1 MKKTIY
7 KGIFGVFIFVFALLT
22 VSTLTMKNVYAVY
35 DAKKCKAAQK
45 ELKQTGVL
53 LDRYGI
59 TIDYNDNTDTYVVTM
74 KGNPKDKNGKEKFK
88 LTKIRF
94 YDPEYN
100 VTQETASSALGE
112 NDYGIVESVDDNGK
126 IKTSSSVKMVF
137 GGREYNEG
145 AVESLHE
152 RGIIS
157 STFDIVDQDF
167 NHAGVGVN
175 SVILSKGVKDHNIT
189 IKRKALYNDA
199 GDTRMG
205 IALTF
210 TPIDIKVP
218 ELEPCGDNTT
228 FQMTIGVGVE
238 IYDDIDPTVYDS
250 GIDTTN
256 IKFSGIDCN
265 NYASKFKEDSF
276 EYKFCNDLDNAT
288 KAGVVNTKGTTK
300 TVNGKKLSY
309 TDKYNPT
316 KAFQCKE
323 EDIVGPTDV
332 STMKDYYVNKK
343 YLYGESSET
352 IDVGKYVYHIDGTDK
367 NKQEEKITCKKTC
380 REVVTVEYGP
390 PVAQTAGFCFEYKV
404 KVTSRV
410 DCSGE
415 LSTKEPKKYAVCTPT
430 PECDHGSRHIIT
442 NQGGPNEQFDSC
454 VKSCDGGKYT
464 DKCVNKCYK
473 QVYGKSAKKT
483 SGTDTIYASQL
494 NNTSTAMLEQVGSK
508 TSDTYLKD
516 LKEQINQLKNNGSD
530 ASKKELK
537 KLDQLYTYTCANKN
551 CTKWNINWNVQS
563 YSRYTYNNGH
573 KEPYNQSNF
582 SSPYTVDRGA
592 NKTEGTDAYWYQV
605 NNWGLTTSA
614 YNGYYSVSGGQ
625 GIPVIKNC
633 NLNWCVWKPNTKGI
647 CASDDYAHY
656 INDPNVYDSS
666 VRQYLG
672 LSGSDAANSITK
684 DRDANIKAYNKAK
697 EACQAVASCST
708 SSAEFAISVKYKDS
722 KGKDVYEYFPFTPTN
737 SKDTK
742 ATIKPG
748 DYPNIACSQQKKN
761 PNSKECSKGERSS
774 IILDYAGCYNCAGST
789 TKKMYMTEWSFPGY
803 YEDRK
808 YGDRYYDGS
817 YSCDTKY
824 KYVAN
829 KWCIPGKDKMQDAN
843 QYWYNYYQDAA
854 HKGDDSYS
862 FNNTKYTNSIKDC
875 KTSSTTYSKEVD
887 WNIFANTKNFGY
899 LDWEI
904 SMKCFYASNRNY
916 KSSTTNKV
924 CKDENCK
931 GDKCDKNGY
940 VTRSTDLS
948 NMFPDDSGKKP
959 TSDKVTMDTP
969 GFNWTEYATME
980 NKNLDKNG
988 KYTQFALESNP
999 PALIEWVQKQGSSIY
1014 SNENVDYAVTLTK
1027 ADINAIR
1034 KELNGKDKYTSW
1046 PGSVVNNN
1054 VYNYTSDLI
1063 RKTLSN
1069 SVYPNPV
1076 ALKCN
1081 NIAAHTPGASY
1092 SAECQVFTEGGK

>member
-1 MKKTIY
+1 MKKIIY

-22 VSTLTMKNVYAVY
+22 VSTLTMKNVYAKY
-35 DAKKCKAAQK
+35 DKEKCEKIKKN
-45 ELKQTGVL
+45 LKNKGTL

-59 TIDYNDNTDTYVVTM
+59 TISYKEDSDTYVVTT
-74 KGNPKDKNGKEKFK
+74 KGESTNDVFK
-88 LTKIRF
+88 LTKLRF
-94 YDPEYN
+94 YDLSEKEDETGLVLEADEY
-100 VTQETASSALGE
+100 G
-112 NDYGIVESVDDNGK
+112 
-126 IKTSSSVKMVF
+126 
-137 GGREYNEG
+137 EG
-145 AVESLHE
+145 AVADDEGKTIKTNSMIFGGKSYEGSNIIPLYNN
-152 RGIIS
+152 GIINPKI
-157 STFDIVDQDF
+157 DIAIYDTI
-167 NHAGVGVN
+167 A
-175 SVILSKGVKDHNIT
+175 LAKGMPIS
-189 IKRKALYNDA
+189 IKRGALYSYA
-199 GDTRMG
+199 GDTRIG
-205 IALTF
+205 LALTF
-210 TPIDIKVP
+210 EPIDITKLKTNPFPDGVCGNNANFKITVGLA
-218 ELEPCGDNTT
+218 LEK
-228 FQMTIGVGVE
+228 
-238 IYDDIDPTVYDS
+238 YDDMDSSVYNS

-352 IDVGKYVYHIDGTDK
+352 IDVGKYVYHIDGTDE
-367 NKQEEKITCKKTC
+367 NKQEEKITCKKIC

-430 PECDHGSRHIIT
+430 PTCEHKGDKIYL
-442 NQGGPNEQFDSC
+442 QGGPSEEFDSC

-494 NNTSTAMLEQVGSK
+494 NNTSTATLEQVA
-508 TSDTYLKD
+508 DENETYLGQLKLQITD
-516 LKEQINQLKNNGSD
+516 LKEKIKNGDNE
-530 ASKKELK
+530 SKETLK
-537 KLDQLYTYTCANKN
+537 KLEKNYTYTCTNKN
-551 CTKWNINWNVQS
+551 CSSKNINWNFYSANRYRYPNGFNDPVTVEKGGSKSVGTDS
-563 YSRYTYNNGH
+563 YWHQNNKWGLSTSRYELYT
-573 KEPYNQSNF
+573 
-582 SSPYTVDRGA
+582 SS
-592 NKTEGTDAYWYQV
+592 
-605 NNWGLTTSA
+605 
-614 YNGYYSVSGGQ
+614 
-625 GIPVIKNC
+625 GIPKTAVCKDYC
-633 NLNWCVWKPNTKGI
+633 YWKPNTKGV
-647 CASDDYAHY
+647 CGDDSYAHY
-656 INDPNVYDSS
+656 INDPKVYDSA

-672 LSGSDAANSITK
+672 LSGSQTANSITK

-817 YSCDTKY
+817 YSCNTKY

-843 QYWYNYYQDAA
+843 QYWYNYYQDTA

-875 KTSSTTYSKEVD
+875 KTSSTTYSKKVD

-899 LDWEI
+899 LNWEI

-924 CKDENCK
+924 CKKENCK
-931 GDKCDKNGY
+931 GDKCDDKKGY
-940 VTRSTDLS
+940 VTRSTDLY

-959 TSDKVTMDTP
+959 TSDSDKVTMDTP

-999 PALIEWVQKQGSSIY
+999 PALIKWVQKQGSSIY